1 MMRIA
6 FTERELDVMAVLW
19 ENGPSMV
26 AEVREHMT
34 DPPAYNTVL
43 SVLRILEEKG
53 HVAHREEGRAHRYH
67 ALVAR
72 DRAGASAVKRLVE
85 RMFGGSPELL
95 LTHLMRDRTLTEA
108 DLRRLRKMLD
118 ERLSGG
124 AK

>member
-1 MMRIA
+1 MRIA

-19 ENGPSMV
+19 EKGPSTV
-26 AEVREHMT
+26 AEVREHIA

-118 ERLSGG
+118 ERLGG
-124 AK
+124 RAK

>member
-1 MMRIA
+1 MRVA

-19 ENGPSMV
+19 ETGPSTV
-26 AEVREHMT
+26 AEVRAQMA

-72 DRAGASAVKRLVE
+72 DRAGASAVKRVVE

-95 LTHLMRDRTLTEA
+95 LTHLMRDRALTEA

-118 ERLSGG
+118 ERLRGG

>member
-1 MMRIA
+1 MRIA

-19 ENGPSMV
+19 EKGPSTV
-26 AEVREHMT
+26 AEVCERMA

-53 HVAHREEGRAHRYH
+53 YVAHSEEGRAHRYH

-108 DLRRLRKMLD
+108 DLRRLRKLLD